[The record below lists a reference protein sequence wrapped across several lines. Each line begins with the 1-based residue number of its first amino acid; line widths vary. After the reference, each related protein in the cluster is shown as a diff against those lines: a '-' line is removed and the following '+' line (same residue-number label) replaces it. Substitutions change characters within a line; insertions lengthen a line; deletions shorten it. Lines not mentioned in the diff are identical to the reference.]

1 MDDGQVNPLP
11 MVVLFSTTMASSAST
26 NVMLS
31 ILDITIIKVKQNKN
45 ERSEVLRCPKDI
57 STRETR

>member
-31 ILDITIIKVKQNKN
+31 MI
-45 ERSEVLRCPKDI
+45 E
-57 STRETR
+57 

>member
-31 ILDITIIKVKQNKN
+31 MIERTLINVKQYKD

-57 STRETR
+57 SIREKR